1 MKRQNRNKF
10 LFVFYPEKDGKY
22 SVLSPDFLSATCG
35 EGKSHSR
42 RMAGDLAE
50 GLLDLEDY
58 KHLEDPTNRKS
69 HVGLNVKQ
77 LYYDRTGQQLNEQDV
92 DNVFWKYVEPKLYIC
107 NW

>member
-42 RMAGDLAE
+42 RMAGDLAK

-58 KHLEDPTNRKS
+58 KHLEDPMW
-69 HVGLNVKQ
+69 VLMLNN
-77 LYYDRTGQQLNEQDV
+77 YTMIEQV
-92 DNVFWKYVEPKLYIC
+92 NS
-107 NW
+107 